1 MGRKSLTLVSCKY
14 LHNRR
19 LEISSQTGRESVI
32 SMLFSVL
39 YVYMCCSIQAY
50 AQRPYITGEDPH
62 VRVCVFFVFFLC
74 VFLGG
79 VKCIFACA
87 HVWMFVFMHVDACS
101 SWESNLKLDPAG
113 RLSW

>member
-50 AQRPYITGEDPH
+50 AQRPYVTGEDPH
-62 VRVCVFFVFFLC
+62 VRVCVFFVWFFLC
-74 VFLGG
+74 FFGGGGLSAFLLVPMYG
-79 VKCIFACA
+79 CLCLCM
-87 HVWMFVFMHVDACS
+87 WMHVHPGS
-101 SWESNLKLDPAG
+101 LI
-113 RLSW
+113 

>member
-39 YVYMCCSIQAY
+39 YVYMCCSIQVSKLMHEGHTL
-50 AQRPYITGEDPH
+50 QERILTC
-62 VRVCVFFVFFLC
+62 VCVLVVVFFLG
-74 VFLGG
+74 GG
-79 VKCIFACA
+79 V
-87 HVWMFVFMHVDACS
+87 
-101 SWESNLKLDPAG
+101 
-113 RLSW
+113 

>member
-39 YVYMCCSIQAY
+39 YVYMCCSIQVSKLMHEGHTL
-50 AQRPYITGEDPH
+50 QERILTC
-62 VRVCVFFVFFLC
+62 VCVGCCFFFGGGGLSAFLLVPMYGC
-74 VFLGG
+74 L
-79 VKCIFACA
+79 CLCM
-87 HVWMFVFMHVDACS
+87 WMHVHPGS
-101 SWESNLKLDPAG
+101 LI
-113 RLSW
+113 

>member
-39 YVYMCCSIQAY
+39 CVYMLQYPSLCTKAIHYRRGSSRTC
-50 AQRPYITGEDPH
+50 
-62 VRVCVFFVFFLC
+62 VCVFCFFFC

-79 VKCIFACA
+79 GLSAFLLVPMYGCLCLCM
-87 HVWMFVFMHVDACS
+87 WMHVHPGS
-101 SWESNLKLDPAG
+101 LI
-113 RLSW
+113 